1 MGGPSSGVSSHWY
14 SSLSSHGRCS
24 SSSSLW
30 STCCSSWCA
39 WSWKSSRFPQRSRD
53 VRADQVCDPAESQH
67 VDHRASAD
75 WSQQPRASQ
84 HHLTNQEAFIRMI
97 NEGETGE
104 EAEAGE
110 GD

>member
-24 SSSSLW
+24 SCW